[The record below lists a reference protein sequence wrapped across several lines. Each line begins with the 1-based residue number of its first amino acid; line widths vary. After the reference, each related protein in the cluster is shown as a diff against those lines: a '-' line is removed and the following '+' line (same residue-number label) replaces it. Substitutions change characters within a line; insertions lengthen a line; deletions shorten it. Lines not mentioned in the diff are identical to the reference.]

1 MRSLFLD
8 EEDFV
13 AHHRSMDTSYIYIAI
28 ALLPFLLWS
37 TIIVVMSELDID
49 AGHTDR
55 DSMSDDRPTDD
66 QMADVVTIPYGLIF
80 PLYYH
85 TPTATREI
93 G

>member
-1 MRSLFLD
+1 
-8 EEDFV
+8 
-13 AHHRSMDTSYIYIAI
+13 MDTSYIYIAI

-37 TIIVVMSELDID
+37 TIIVVLSELDID
-49 AGHTDR
+49 AHHTDR
-55 DSMSDDRPTDD
+55 DSTGGDRPTED

>member
-1 MRSLFLD
+1 
-8 EEDFV
+8 
-13 AHHRSMDTSYIYIAI
+13 MDTSYIYIAI

-37 TIIVVMSELDID
+37 TIIVMLSELDVD
-49 AGHTDR
+49 AGSADG
-55 DSMSDDRPTDD
+55 DSLGDDRPTDD

-85 TPTATREI
+85 TPTVSREI

>member
-1 MRSLFLD
+1 
-8 EEDFV
+8 
-13 AHHRSMDTSYIYIAI
+13 MDTNYIYIVI

-37 TIIVVMSELDID
+37 TIIVMLSELDVD
-49 AGHTDR
+49 AGSADGE
-55 DSMSDDRPTDD
+55 SMSDDRPTDD

-85 TPTATREI
+85 TPTVSREI